1 MAQPV
6 PSDPARKAP
15 RWRRWLIQALIV
27 VLMVTGV
34 RTWMQRGM
42 VDGEA
47 PMLAGMTLE
56 GASVRLEDYGGSPV
70 LLHFWA
76 TWCGVCALTQTGIDA
91 LADDRPVLTVALR
104 SGGAEAVRAHMQ
116 REDLGHPVLR
126 DDSGRLAERFGVRGV
141 PASFIIDGA
150 GRIRYHN
157 TGLTPAWEL
166 RLRMAWLHVWD

>member
-1 MAQPV
+1 MPEADP
-6 PSDPARKAP
+6 PDPARKTP
-15 RWRRWLIQALIV
+15 PWRRWLVEALIV
-27 VLMVTGV
+27 VLVIAGV

-47 PMLAGMTLE
+47 PMLAGTTLD
-56 GASVRLEDYGGSPV
+56 GASVRLEEHGEGPV

-76 TWCGVCALTQTGIDA
+76 TWCGVCALTQPGIDA
-91 LADDRPVLTVALR
+91 LAEDRPVLTVALR

-116 REDLGHPVLR
+116 REDLGHPVLL
-126 DDSGRLAERFGVRGV
+126 DDSGRLAQRFGVSGV

-166 RLRMAWLHVWD
+166 RLRMAWLGWWG